1 MAQTAE
7 QISQLRP
14 SVRSLRVARRHAA
27 VVFPGQSRRAAA
39 NAVADRKMRA
49 PVVFLLWALEVQAIS
64 MTVSVSVSVSVAWP
78 GPDRR
83 GEHKCSRGGEEEC
96 VSHSPN
102 LVAAIH

>member
-1 MAQTAE
+1 M
-7 QISQLRP
+7 
-14 SVRSLRVARRHAA
+14 
-27 VVFPGQSRRAAA
+27 FPGQSRRAAA

-64 MTVSVSVSVSVAWP
+64 MTVSVSVSVAWP
-78 GPDRR
+78 GPGRR
-83 GEHKCSRGGEEEC
+83 GKHKCSGGREDEY

>member
-1 MAQTAE
+1 MMTMAQTAE

-14 SVRSLRVARRHAA
+14 LVRSLRVARRHAT

-49 PVVFLLWALEVQAIS
+49 PVVFLLWALEVLAIS
-64 MTVSVSVSVSVAWP
+64 MTVSVSVAWP
-78 GPDRR
+78 GPGRR
-83 GEHKCSRGGEEEC
+83 GKHKCSGGREEEY